1 MPVRKKH
8 SGTSASSMA
17 CAPAGDD
24 GGWEWWN
31 SKWDSAA
38 TSSTQKSRGWK
49 SSPQKTGK
57 SGKEA
62 EWSVDGSSKWEDWH
76 HDRDWQQH
84 SRSWS
89 AWNSSKKDP
98 GLPGS
103 PNEDSN
109 WEVVRGDGE
118 DDELEDAAPH
128 MLESKQVFDGCL
140 SVPPLT
146 PLPLMGGSHLP
157 PPPEALPLS
166 TLLLPLPP
174 ITHSSHVCDPQKV
187 QTYFWC
193 VGLSLCTKVP
203 SQARQPANQA
213 KPSQAKPTSH
223 APRVPLEEL
232 SFSFVAIQPSVSPPP
247 GHPLPPTDG
256 YLSIMG
262 LDSSSNMRRMMGCN
276 QTRLMIVLVMVMP
289 LRTC

>member
-1 MPVRKKH
+1 MPVRKKP

-24 GGWEWWN
+24 GEWEWWN

-57 SGKEA
+57 SSKEA
-62 EWSVDGSSKWEDWH
+62 EWSVDDSSKWEDWH

-89 AWNSSKKDP
+89 TWNSGKKDP

-146 PLPLMGGSHLP
+146 PLPLMGGSHP
-157 PPPEALPLS
+157 PPPLKPCPCL
-166 TLLLPLPP
+166 
-174 ITHSSHVCDPQKV
+174 HSCCPSHPSP
-187 QTYFWC
+187 TPAMC
-193 VGLSLCTKVP
+193 VILKKSRPTSGVLDFHFVP
-203 SQARQPANQA
+203 RCQARQPANQA
-213 KPSQAKPTSH
+213 KPSQAEPTSH
-223 APRVPLEEL
+223 APQFPLEEL

-247 GHPLPPTDG
+247 GHPLPPTDR